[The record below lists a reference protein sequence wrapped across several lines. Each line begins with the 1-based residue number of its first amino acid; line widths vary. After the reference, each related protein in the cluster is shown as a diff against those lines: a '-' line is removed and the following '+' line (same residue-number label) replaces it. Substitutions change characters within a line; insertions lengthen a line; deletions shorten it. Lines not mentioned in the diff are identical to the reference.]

1 MMGSQ
6 IKKTDLLFSIYQ
18 SSSTV
23 FRLKDVALLTG
34 ETNRQL
40 LSARLN
46 YYVRNEKLQNPRKG
60 IYAKADYSTEELAC
74 KLFAPSYIS
83 LEYVLQK
90 AGVIFQFDSA
100 VTLVSYLSRSI
111 DVEGQVYNFRKIKS
125 DILLNDAGINRLP
138 NGVNIASPER
148 ALLDLLYLNAGAWFD
163 NTHSIDLKKI
173 KDLLSV
179 FQSVALTERV
189 KKRFE
194 L

>member
-111 DVEGQVYNFRKIKS
+111 VVEGQVCNFRKIKS

-163 NTHSIDLKKI
+163 NTHSIELKKI